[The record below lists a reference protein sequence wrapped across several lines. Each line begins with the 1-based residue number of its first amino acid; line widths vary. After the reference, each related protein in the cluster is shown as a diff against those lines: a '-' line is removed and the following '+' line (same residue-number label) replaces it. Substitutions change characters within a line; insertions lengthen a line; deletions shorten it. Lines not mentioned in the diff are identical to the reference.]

1 MRRRFFL
8 LPLTLLSLLLSTC
21 TSGQREL
28 HLFIWGNY
36 IKPELIERFEQ
47 EFGCRVIID
56 LFESNEAMYA
66 KLKASGKGYDL
77 VFPSNYFLGLM
88 VQQGLL
94 QSINKS
100 DIPNL
105 RYLDT
110 TFMKKILPDSRE
122 MDYAV
127 PYMVSYTG
135 IGVRR
140 DRLGFVD
147 RSWGIFADTALSKR
161 MTMLN
166 DVREVFG
173 AALKFLGYSLNSVDD
188 GQLGEATEL
197 LIEWKKNLA
206 KYESEQYMSG
216 IATAE
221 YLVVQG
227 YSGQLLQVSAEDEG
241 VEFFLPVEGV
251 PISCDYLV
259 IPAEAPEPV
268 LALQFI
274 NFLYDPIIAAEN
286 STFTM
291 YQSPNTGS
299 YELLGPKLRE
309 NNNFFPSPQLL
320 ERSEVIKDVSP
331 YTEKYLQA
339 WETVR
344 AAR

>member
-1 MRRRFFL
+1 MRRYFFL

-21 TSGQREL
+21 TPPQREL

-36 IKPELIERFEQ
+36 IKPEIIERFERKYD
-47 EFGCRVIID
+47 CRVVID

-66 KLKASGKGYDL
+66 KLKASGKGYDI

-94 QSINKS
+94 QPIDKGE
-100 DIPNL
+100 IPNL

-110 TFMKKILPDSRE
+110 TFMQKILPDSRE

-140 DRLGFVD
+140 DRLTAVD
-147 RSWGIFADTALSKR
+147 RSWGIFADAALSKR

-173 AALKFLGYSLNSVDD
+173 AALKFLGYSLNTVDEK
-188 GQLGEATEL
+188 QLSEATEL
-197 LIEWKKNLA
+197 LIQWKRNLA

-241 VEFFLPVEGV
+241 VEFFLPSEGV

-259 IPAEAPEPV
+259 IPAEAPEAV
-268 LALQFI
+268 LAQQFI
-274 NFLYDPIIAAEN
+274 NFIYTPAIAAEN

-291 YQSPNTGS
+291 YRSPNTGS
-299 YELLGPKLRE
+299 YELLGPGLRE
-309 NNNFFPSPQLL
+309 NANLFPPEQLL
-320 ERSEVIKDVSP
+320 ERSEVIKDVRP
-331 YTEKYLQA
+331 YTERYLQA